1 MKEDPE
7 LLAFLA
13 DPTTYGEDSVESIV
27 THASRVFLAGDRAYK
42 LKRPVSFPFMDYS
55 TLAKRDESVHEEL
68 AINRRTAPDL
78 YLHATA
84 VVKSGTRWRL
94 TQQLAPDDEVVD
106 WLVVMRRFEQ
116 ACLYSAIAE
125 RGELRDVH
133 VDSLRD
139 AMLDLHQKTPSSAVA
154 WRDAMDWV
162 VKDNCDELTTFAPVF
177 EDQDVLHRVI
187 ELTQTQFHVNQD
199 LLNKRAEQ
207 RWVKR
212 CHGDLHLGNVAYL
225 DARAVL
231 FDAVEF
237 NPRLATI
244 DVLYDS
250 AFVLMDLMARGFPE
264 QAFRLM
270 NGIMD
275 RSSDEP
281 GLALLPLYLATRA
294 LIRAKVTASVA
305 ADDSS
310 AEARQTATHYLEQ
323 AVPYLEA
330 ASPTLIA
337 IGGLSGTGKSTVA
350 RAIGPHLGPPPGARW
365 IRSDVIRK
373 LQAGVSEMTTL
384 ADSQY
389 GPGSS
394 RPVYDEM
401 GARARRALGAG
412 RSVIIDAVFAR
423 PEERERMSELAS
435 QLGIPFIG
443 VWLDGDLELRRQ
455 RVSRRRGDVSD
466 ADVRVVHEQEELD
479 PGPITWHRVP
489 AGDNT
494 LAEVQAV
501 IRTVR

>member
-1 MKEDPE
+1 MNEDPE
-7 LLAFLA
+7 LLAFLD
-13 DPTTYGEDSVESIV
+13 DPRTYGEDSVESIV

-55 TLAKRDESVHEEL
+55 TLAKRKESVHEEL

-78 YLHATA
+78 YVYAAA
-84 VVKSGTRWRL
+84 VVKNAGRWRL
-94 TQQLAPDDEVVD
+94 TRKLEPDDLVVD
-106 WLVVMRRFEQ
+106 WLVVMKRFEQ
-116 ACLYSAIAE
+116 SCLYSAIAE
-125 RGELRDVH
+125 RGELRDAH

-139 AMLDLHQKTPSSAVA
+139 AMLELHQRTPSAAVA
-154 WRDAMDWV
+154 WKDAMDWV

-177 EDQDVLHRVI
+177 RDQDTLHRVI
-187 ELTQTQFHVNQD
+187 GLTQTQFRANQS
-199 LLNKRAEQ
+199 LLERRADQ
-207 RWVKR
+207 SWVKR

-250 AFVLMDLMARGFPE
+250 AFVLMDLMARGFPD

-275 RSSDEP
+275 RFNDET

-294 LIRAKVTASVA
+294 LIRAKVTASIA

-310 AEARQTATHYLEQ
+310 EEARRIATHYLEQ
-323 AVPYLEA
+323 AEPYLEA
-330 ASPTLIA
+330 ANPVLIA

-350 RAIGPHLGPPPGARW
+350 RGIGPGLGPPPGARW

-373 LQAGVSEMTTL
+373 LQAGVSETTTL
-384 ADSQY
+384 PDSQY
-389 GPGSS
+389 GPGTS
-394 RPVYDEM
+394 RPVYEEM
-401 GARARRALGAG
+401 AGRARCALEAG
-412 RSVIIDAVFAR
+412 RSVIIDAVFAK
-423 PEERERMSELAS
+423 PEERERMGELAAD
-435 QLGIPFIG
+435 LGTPFIG
-443 VWLDGDLELRRQ
+443 VWLDADLELRRQ

-466 ADVRVVHEQEELD
+466 ADVRVVGEQEGLD

-494 LAEVQAV
+494 LREVQAV
-501 IRTVR
+501 IDAAR